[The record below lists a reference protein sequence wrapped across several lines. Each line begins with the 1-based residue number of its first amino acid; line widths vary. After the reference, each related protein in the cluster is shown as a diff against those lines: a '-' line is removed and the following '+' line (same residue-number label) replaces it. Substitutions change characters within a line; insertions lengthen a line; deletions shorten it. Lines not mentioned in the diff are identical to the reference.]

1 MLVGIDGAPFD
12 LVSRWAD
19 DGTLPNIASFIRRGS
34 FGALEAPVPDTPP
47 SWSSIYTGKNA
58 GKHGVYDFVKPKV
71 GSSRQELVN
80 STSRDSRDIWEIIG
94 AQGLK
99 VGVLN
104 APLTYPPRQVHGVLV
119 TGFLTPD
126 GARDYTYPNGLGRE
140 LEESVPGFHPSRI
153 SQLNVGTEARR
164 KSYKREALATISNV
178 GAAAKYL
185 LAKGG
190 FDFFAVIF
198 SETDHLQHVFWDD
211 YDEGVPSGGST
222 RSRFGE
228 PVKDAYR
235 MVDRTVGE
243 LVAQVGEGWYTV
255 IVSDHGAC
263 RLRRYF
269 HPNNLLKQ
277 AGMISFRGSL
287 VTKARKALLRSG
299 FGEELYLFL
308 SRLGLV
314 RPAVLI
320 RPFMLSLSDVDFR
333 GTRAYSIGGGSGLG
347 RIYLNPRGGEGADEA
362 SMGDY
367 ERQRSSLISKL
378 ASLSDPEGS
387 SSPITRIYRREELFH
402 GPHLPEAPDILFL
415 MQDGYEAFPH
425 KSFGLSNFTPNPN
438 SFRSGTHTN
447 KGIVAISGD
456 VVKVGPLGGA
466 SVMDIAPTI
475 LHLMGL
481 PVPSDMD
488 GHVLSEALEKEFVER
503 SPVEYTRPSDTG
515 QSAHRLT
522 AEEEAKIEDNLKALG
537 YI

>member
-1 MLVGIDGAPFD
+1 MLIGIDGAPFD

-19 DGTLPNIASFIRRGS
+19 DGTLPNIASFIQRGS
-34 FGALEAPVPDTPP
+34 FGALEAPIPDTPP

-80 STSRDSRDIWEIIG
+80 STSRDSRDLWEIIG
-94 AQGLK
+94 ARGLK

-104 APLTYPPRQVHGVLV
+104 APLTYPPRQVNGVLV
-119 TGFLTPD
+119 AGFLTPD
-126 GARDYTYPNGLGRE
+126 GARDYTYPIDLGRE

-164 KSYKREALATISNV
+164 NSYKHEALATIRNV

-185 LAKGG
+185 LARGG

-211 YDEGVPSGGST
+211 YNDVASPSVST

-235 MVDRTVGE
+235 MVDSLVGE

-263 RLRRYF
+263 RLKRYF

-277 AGMISFRGSL
+277 AGMISFRDSL
-287 VTKARKALLRSG
+287 LTKGRKALLRSG
-299 FGEELYLFL
+299 IGAELYLFL

-314 RPAVLI
+314 RPAILI
-320 RPFMLSLSDVDFR
+320 RPFMLSLSDVDFKR
-333 GTRAYSIGGGSGLG
+333 TRAYSIGGGSGLG
-347 RIYLNPRGGEGADEA
+347 RIYLSPRGGEGADGA
-362 SMGDY
+362 SSGDY
-367 ERQRSSLISKL
+367 ERQRSSIISKL
-378 ASLSDPEGS
+378 ADVSDPQGS
-387 SSPITRIYRREELFH
+387 KSPITRIYRREELFH
-402 GPHLPEAPDILFL
+402 GQHLLDAPDILFL
-415 MQDGYEAFPH
+415 MQDGYEAFPWR
-425 KSFGLSNFTPNPN
+425 SFGLSNFTANSN

-456 VVKVGPLGGA
+456 GVKSGRLGGA

-503 SPVEYTRPSDTG
+503 SPVEYTRPLEIE
-515 QSAHRLT
+515 QSTHRLT
-522 AEEEAKIEDNLKALG
+522 AEEEAKIEDNLRALG